1 MIMKNL
7 VAKLDKFLNPEDT
20 ETKKKETNEDFLEV
34 KEKDGIIE
42 RVNKKFIAEDGRQIL
57 MD

>member
-1 MIMKNL
+1 MKNL

-20 ETKKKETNEDFLEV
+20 ETKKRETNEDFLEV